1 MVRALMRLEG
11 MCVALLSV
19 AGYFGL
25 HLNWV
30 VFLCFILVP
39 DIAMLGYLVHPRV
52 GAISY
57 NLVHS
62 YILPVGF
69 LALGWLTHNLSLLQV
84 GLIWTTHIGL
94 DRMLGFGL
102 KYPTAFRD
110 THLQRV

>member
-1 MVRALMRLEG
+1 MSAIFLG
-11 MCVALLSV
+11 SFNPLLT
-19 AGYFGL
+19 
-25 HLNWV
+25 
-30 VFLCFILVP
+30 LVP
-39 DIAMLGYLVHPRV
+39 DIAMVAYLINPRV
-52 GAISY
+52 GAILY

-69 LALGWLTHNLSLLQV
+69 LAAGWLTHSPLLLQV